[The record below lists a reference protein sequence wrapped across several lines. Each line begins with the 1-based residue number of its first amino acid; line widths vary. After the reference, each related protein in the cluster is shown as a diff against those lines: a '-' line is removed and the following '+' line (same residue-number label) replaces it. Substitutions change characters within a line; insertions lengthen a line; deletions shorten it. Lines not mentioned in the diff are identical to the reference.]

1 MQAHSLFR
9 RALIGAAL
17 ICATHVSAQAAPKLA
32 DAAEASTAK
41 AFEAARQQGPLA
53 LHAFLATMPKGG
65 DLHNHL
71 SGAVYAES
79 WVAQAAADGLCV
91 DVATLSLIDK
101 HDASAPNC
109 GTGQRP
115 AANALS
121 DQHLYDTLVDAFSM
135 RSFVPSAGRSGHDQ
149 FFDTFGRFQAI
160 TPQQHMGD
168 WLNEVSARAAVQNEQ
183 YLELM
188 VTPPFAHAKE
198 LARTLS
204 WQADFDAMRKQLL
217 AHGLKDEMA
226 VDEQLL
232 TQALAER
239 KRLQHCDSA
248 QADAGCAVQI
258 RFLYQVLRGAAP
270 ERVFAQTLLGFELAS
285 VDPRWVGINF
295 VMPED
300 GYLSMRDYSLQ
311 MHMLDYLHRLY
322 PKVHISLHAG
332 ELAPGLVT
340 PDGLRFHIREAIKLG
355 HAERIGHGVDV
366 MYEDHPEALLDEMAK
381 HHVMVEINLT
391 SNDVILGVRGADHP
405 LPMYLKHGVPVALS
419 TDDEGVSRIDLT
431 HEYVRAAEDFGL
443 DYPTLKQ
450 LARNSLTYSF
460 LPGESLWASKACQ
473 GQPLGS
479 DHPAG
484 NCRQFLS
491 SNEKAA
497 AQWELE
503 HRLSTF
509 EKAH

>member
-1 MQAHSLFR
+1 MQVHVFLR
-9 RALIGAAL
+9 RAVVAVAIIGAAQ
-17 ICATHVSAQAAPKLA
+17 VSAQAVPLRA
-32 DAAEASTAK
+32 DTAATRTAK
-41 AFEAARQQGPLA
+41 AFETARQQGPLA
-53 LHAFLATMPKGG
+53 LHAFLAEMPKGG

-79 WVAQAAADGLCV
+79 WIAQAAADGLCV
-91 DVATLSLIDK
+91 DVATSNLIDK
-101 HDASAPNC
+101 RDASAPSC
-109 GTGQRP
+109 GNGRRP
-115 AANALS
+115 AADALS
-121 DQHLYDTLVDAFSM
+121 DQHFYDALVDAFSM

-149 FFDTFGRFQAI
+149 FFDTFGRFQAV

-168 WLNEVSARAAVQNEQ
+168 WLDEVSARAAVQNEQ

-188 VTPPFAHAKE
+188 ATPPFARARE
-198 LARTLS
+198 LARTLD
-204 WQADFDAMRKQLL
+204 WRPDFDAMRKQLL
-217 AHGLKDEMA
+217 AHGLKDDMTA
-226 VDEQLL
+226 DEQLL

-239 KRLQHCDSA
+239 KRRQHCDTA

-270 ERVFAQTLLGFELAS
+270 ARVFAQTLLGFELAS
-285 VDPRWVGINF
+285 ADPRWVGINF

-332 ELAPGLVT
+332 ELAPGLVP
-340 PDGLRFHIREAIKLG
+340 PDGLRFHIREAVEIG

-366 MYEDHPEALLDEMAK
+366 MYEDHPEQLLQEMAAR
-381 HHVMVEINLT
+381 HVMVEINLT
-391 SNDVILGVRGADHP
+391 SNDVILGVHGADHP

-460 LPGESLWASKACQ
+460 LPGESLWAAKACQ
-473 GQPLGS
+473 GQPPGN
-479 DHPAG
+479 HPGAS
-484 NCRQFLS
+484 CRQLLS
-491 SNEKAA
+491 ASEKAA

-503 HRLSTF
+503 RRLRAF
-509 EKAH
+509 ENAH